1 MGVVSPIGNSCSK
14 FLQSLKSGK
23 NGISYIS
30 SFNTD
35 KFSVKIAG
43 EVDIDLNNLI
53 DKKEQNRI
61 DRFTA
66 LTIFA
71 SHEAINNSNIL
82 NSTINKNRIGV
93 IIGSG
98 IGGIST
104 FEAQHKLLL
113 KNPKLYSLK
122 VTEFTAEIAKIKKI
136 RQLLRRFQTKFARK
150 RLAILEGRDMGI
162 LFPNADVKI
171 FFKCSLKVAARRRL
185 KEYKKLNRRITLKKV
200 ERAIR
205 IRNHVDSTRK
215 FSPLR
220 IPQGAVIVDTSKI
233 NKKQMFGKIFKIVE
247 SKLLLK
253 YGRNYKAR

>member
-1 MGVVSPIGNSCSK
+1 MR
-14 FLQSLKSGK
+14 LKSKVKLLVTCDSGAGAGK
-23 NGISYIS
+23 TTAAKYVSKKFGLDLLTSGLLYRYVAYRLIVSKKTTNNIS
-30 SFNTD
+30 FL
-35 KFSVKIAG
+35 KKIT
-43 EVDIDLNNLI
+43 
-53 DKKEQNRI
+53 K
-61 DRFTA
+61 
-66 LTIFA
+66 
-71 SHEAINNSNIL
+71 NI
-82 NSTINKNRIGV
+82 
-93 IIGSG
+93 
-98 IGGIST
+98 
-104 FEAQHKLLL
+104 KLSLL

-122 VTEFTAEIAKIKKI
+122 VTEYTAEIAKIKKI
-136 RQLLRRFQTKFARK
+136 RQLLRRFQAKFARK

-185 KEYKKLNRRITLKKV
+185 KEYKKLNRSITLKKV

-220 IPQGAVIVDTSKI
+220 IPRGAVIVDTSKI
-233 NKKQMFGKIFKIVE
+233 NKKQMFGKIFKIIE